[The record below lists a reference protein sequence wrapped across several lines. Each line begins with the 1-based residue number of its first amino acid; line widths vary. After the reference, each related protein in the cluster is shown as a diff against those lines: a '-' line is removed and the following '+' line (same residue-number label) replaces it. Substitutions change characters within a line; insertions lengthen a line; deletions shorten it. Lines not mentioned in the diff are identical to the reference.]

1 MVDYIVKDVHKEYT
15 WISTIDNNI
24 WEPGVYGW
32 EIVE

>member
-24 WEPGVYGW
+24 CLTTSY
-32 EIVE
+32 IKSAS